1 MTLDEFYEQ
10 SEFKNC
16 GGGVTANE
24 LMKGRTS
31 DVILEKNWFKE

>member
-16 GGGVTANE
+16 GGVTANE
-24 LMKGRTS
+24 LMKGRS
-31 DVILEKNWFKE
+31 NNIKCNFGKELV

>member
-1 MTLDEFYEQ
+1 MNFTNNQNLRIV
-10 SEFKNC
+10 

>member
-1 MTLDEFYEQ
+1 MALDEFYEQ

-16 GGGVTANE
+16 GGVTANE